1 MTPSAERRRQLVD
14 LIEAG
19 KDQLA
24 ELRAALP
31 AHSARPHQIIEVEE
45 LEEQIELMQNELRD
59 LEAQTEG

>member
-1 MTPSAERRRQLVD
+1 MTASAERRRQLAD

-19 KDQLA
+19 KSQLT

-45 LEEQIELMQNELRD
+45 LEEQVELMQNELRD
-59 LEAQTEG
+59 LEAETED